1 MENNKRDLLVVFR
14 IDSLDQTAL
23 DHQVECLHS
32 LLVNVEK
39 EAVFCKAHELAT
51 RTRITSKPRRIMKAV
66 EYQRLKPFEFL
77 INKN

>member
-32 LLVNVEK
+32 LLVTVEK
-39 EAVFCKAHELAT
+39 EAVFCKAHELVT

-66 EYQRLKPFEFL
+66 AFQQLKPFEFL